1 MPERSAIRLFFL
13 EEKVNH
19 AMKGLSSVI
28 TRSGLAAVLG
38 QSGLFPSLH
47 TLDDFAQ
54 GRFLMVQSFRQIPQ

>member
-13 EEKVNH
+13 EEKINH
-19 AMKGLSSVI
+19 AMKALSLVR

-38 QSGLFPSLH
+38 QSGLFPSLF

-54 GRFLMVQSFRQIPQ
+54 GSFLMAQSFRQIP